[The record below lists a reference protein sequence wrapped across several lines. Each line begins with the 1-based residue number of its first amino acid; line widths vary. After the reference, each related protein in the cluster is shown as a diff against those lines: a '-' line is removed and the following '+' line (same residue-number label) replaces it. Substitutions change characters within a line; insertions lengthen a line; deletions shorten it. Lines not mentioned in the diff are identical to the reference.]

1 MRCAGARRTNRAEP
15 RAVLAHACRV
25 LAIGSFLVIVGSGPA
40 DAAVDDAVYDCSAIV
55 VDESGLLDESRVADE
70 AATVDGANVLVRA
83 FTGVPGGDLPA
94 VIDELIA
101 RCIESEGP
109 DWDDDIAVIS
119 FSVQDRASD
128 VFYGMSI
135 SPQSDPDAVRES
147 MSNQFAAADFTGG
160 VITAIDNLA
169 EDLGAD
175 VASPIDADA
184 GTDGES
190 DGSTGAADTGDSAT
204 RNAAAVLP
212 FLGVVAGVGVIGA
225 GGLLVRRRRS
235 LGDARRALAT
245 DLLTPRMRVG
255 AAREQGVRAEADA
268 DLWARVSA
276 GKTLT
281 VLHEK
286 RKQVRD
292 GGKATEGA
300 ASLLGTATP
309 DGIEKASAGQIADAR
324 RRLGD
329 LTVALDANELALTE
343 LLAFGAHIDRLRV
356 SLPAKRDLLLRELA
370 AAEALSNERRS
381 GGWKVDGPESQLA
394 GVRSMIQPLEFYD
407 LALDHLSLAERI
419 EAAEAKLFAAGHDLQ
434 SIPDRPGSI
443 LTWRDAQTEA
453 VAAEETRTN
462 AVEKAM
468 QALQYE
474 HGPESWAWAAS
485 HPERVRQ
492 LLADALAVGAG
503 AAPLAEE
510 QRFDEAGRVLGEA
523 GMKLVEADELL
534 DEVDDLIVDL
544 EQAKIEAPGILAE
557 SRQVL
562 GQFATFVRNH
572 GRDLDH
578 SIASQPELLD
588 RTLEGLAA
596 ELLTDRPNYLRV
608 AETAEHINRQL
619 DGLMIE
625 AKGQYRKMEALRRL
639 AVREVARAQRNLR
652 RARESLGWELFQS
665 DDARSVERLSMAL
678 GRLPNALDARIEAA
692 SRIADDALLVQERII
707 ARRRRNGNWVVVGG
721 ANRSAGSGGGS
732 SWGSIGSG
740 SGGGGSGGFR
750 SFGGGGGGG
759 SRSFGGGRS
768 SGSW

>member
-1 MRCAGARRTNRAEP
+1 M
-15 RAVLAHACRV
+15 VLAHALRV
-25 LAIGSFLVIVGSGPA
+25 LAIGSLVAIVGSSPV
-40 DAAVDDAVYDCSAIV
+40 DAGVDTAVYDCSASV
-55 VDESGLLDESRVADE
+55 VDESGLLDESLVADE
-70 AATVDGANVLVRA
+70 AAAVDGANVLVRA
-83 FTGVPGGDLPA
+83 FTLVPDGDLPA

-119 FSVQDRASD
+119 FSVQDQASD
-128 VFYGMSI
+128 VFYGVLV

-147 MSNQFAAADFTGG
+147 MGDGFRSADFTGG

-169 EDLGAD
+169 DDLGAD
-175 VASPIDADA
+175 ATVAVD
-184 GTDGES
+184 
-190 DGSTGAADTGDSAT
+190 ADTGADARSDSGGGTTDDDPSTT
-204 RNAAAVLP
+204 RNAEVVLP

-225 GGLLVRRRRS
+225 GGLFVRRRRS
-235 LGDARRALAT
+235 LGDARRAFET
-245 DLLTPRMRVG
+245 ELLTPRMRVG
-255 AAREQGVRAEADA
+255 AAREQGVRAEAAA
-268 DLWARVSA
+268 DLLARVSA

-300 ASLLGTATP
+300 ASLLGGATP
-309 DGIEKASAGQIADAR
+309 EGIEKASASQISEAR

-329 LTVALDANELALTE
+329 LTAALDANELALTE

-370 AAEALSNERRS
+370 AAEALCDERRS
-381 GGWKVDGPESQLA
+381 DGWKVDGAVSQLT

-407 LALDHLSLAERI
+407 LALDHLSLSERI
-419 EAAEAKLFAAGHDLQ
+419 EAAEAKLFAAEHDLQ
-434 SIPDRPGSI
+434 SIPDRPGS
-443 LTWRDAQTEA
+443 LATWRNAQTEA
-453 VAAEETRTN
+453 VAAEEARVN
-462 AVEKAM
+462 AVETAIRT
-468 QALQYE
+468 LRHE
-474 HGPESWAWAAS
+474 HGPESWTWATS

-503 AAPLAEE
+503 ALPLAEE

-523 GMKLVEADELL
+523 GMKLVGADALL

-572 GRDLDH
+572 GRDLDQN
-578 SIASQPELLD
+578 IASQPELLD
-588 RTLEGLAA
+588 RTLDGLAA
-596 ELLTDRPNYLRV
+596 ELVTDRPNYLRV

-619 DGLMIE
+619 DGLMID
-625 AKGQYRKMEALRRL
+625 AKVQHRNMEALRRR
-639 AVREVARAQRNLR
+639 AAREVARAQRNLR

-665 DDARSVERLSMAL
+665 DDARSIERLTMAL
-678 GRLPNALDARIEAA
+678 GRLPSSLHARIDTA

-707 ARRRRNGNWVVVGG
+707 ARRRRNGDWVVVGG
-721 ANRSAGSGGGS
+721 ANRSGRSLGGS
-732 SWGSIGSG
+732 SWGSIGS
-740 SGGGGSGGFR
+740 SGGGGGGSR